1 MCSISE
7 INQVKVTEF
16 RNVCSIV
23 LENGRTYIVTLFEIE
38 IFDAALP

>member
-7 INQVKVTEF
+7 INQVKLTGF

-23 LENGRTYIVTLFEIE
+23 PENGGTYIVTLFEIE
-38 IFDAALP
+38 IFDAAIP